1 MITAPLS
8 KIGVT
13 GSIGMNIRPHIVIIG
28 AGFGGLAAAMK
39 LAGNDVRVTLI
50 DRQNHHL
57 FQPLLYQLA
66 TASVDASAIAWPVRA
81 LFRKHSNVDCLMGE
95 ITGIDTDRKCVLLK
109 NDEVHFD
116 QLIIATGNVP
126 NYFGNAALEKHT
138 LPLKKL
144 EHALDIRNRVLGA
157 FERCEHIDNSVG
169 DENGINFVIVG
180 GGPAGVETAGAVAEL
195 TRQAL
200 KQDFKNI
207 DPKKTRI
214 ILIEAGERILAA
226 FHPKLSDYS
235 RKALEKMGVEIWCNR
250 MVVDC
255 DEYGLTIDDEYLPAE
270 SVIWAAGIVASPAAK
285 WLGIETDRSGRIAV
299 DDNLQIKG
307 FNDIYAIG
315 DLALVTGKNGQPL
328 PGLAP
333 VAKQQGKYVAKRIL
347 TGEKASAKPFKYFDG
362 GIQATI
368 GRDAAIIQY
377 GRFRLT
383 GRLAWWAWSMAH
395 IYFLI
400 TVRSRLSMFSSWLWS
415 CFTMQRHSRL
425 IIGRGEN

>member
-1 MITAPLS
+1 MS
-8 KIGVT
+8 KI
-13 GSIGMNIRPHIVIIG
+13 PHIVIIG
-28 AGFGGLAAAMK
+28 AGFGGLAAACK
-39 LAGNDVRVTLI
+39 LAGQNVRVTLI

-66 TASVDASAIAWPVRA
+66 TAAVDASAIAWPIRA
-81 LFRKHSNVDCLMGE
+81 LFRKHTNVDCLMGE
-95 ITGIDTDRKCVLLK
+95 IVGIDHRRKCVLLK
-109 NDEVHFD
+109 NDEVHYD
-116 QLIIATGNVP
+116 KLIIATGNIP
-126 NYFGNAALEKHT
+126 NYFGNSDLEQHT

-144 EHALDIRNRVLGA
+144 ENALDIRNRVLAA
-157 FERCEHIDNSVG
+157 FERCEHIDNSAG

-214 ILIEAGERILAA
+214 ILVEAGDRILAP
-226 FHPKLSDYS
+226 FHPDLSAYAQ
-235 RKALEKMGVEIWCNR
+235 KALEKMGVEIWCNR
-250 MVVDC
+250 KVVDC
-255 DEYGLTIDDEYLPAE
+255 DDYGLTIDDEYLPAE
-270 SVIWAAGIVASPAAK
+270 SVIWAAGIVATPAAE
-285 WLGIETDRSGRIAV
+285 WMGIETDRSGRIAV
-299 DDNLQIKG
+299 DDNLMVEG
-307 FNDIYAIG
+307 CDGVYAIG
-315 DLALVTGKNGQPL
+315 DIALFEDKNGNPL

-333 VAKQQGKYVAKRIL
+333 VAKQQGKYVAKQIL
-347 TGEKASAKPFKYFDG
+347 AEDVASSKPFKYLDM

-377 GRFRLT
+377 GRFKLT
-383 GRLAWWAWSMAH
+383 GRLAWWLWSIAH

-400 TVRSRLSMFSSWLWS
+400 TVRSRVSMFSAWIWS